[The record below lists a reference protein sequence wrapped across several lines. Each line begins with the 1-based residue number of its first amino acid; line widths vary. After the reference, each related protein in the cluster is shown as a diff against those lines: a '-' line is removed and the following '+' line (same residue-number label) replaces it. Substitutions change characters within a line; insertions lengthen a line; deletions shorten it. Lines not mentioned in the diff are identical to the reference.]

1 MPGPVAP
8 LFQLQGLDWRISMV
22 NVEIDR
28 DGCISCA
35 NCWTVCPEVF
45 EENPDDNRSQVVEKY
60 RSGDISKGQAPDDLT
75 CVKQAESECPVSVI
89 HVLPA

>member
-1 MPGPVAP
+1 
-8 LFQLQGLDWRISMV
+8 MV

-60 RSGDISKGQAPDDLT
+60 RAGDIGKGQAPDGLD
-75 CVKQAESECPVSVI
+75 CIKQAEGECPVSVI
-89 HVLPA
+89 HLLTA